1 MDAPKKMLS
10 LRVLIQALF
19 FIVLVPFLP
28 LLISREWGWWEA
40 WVYGLLGIFSFAISR
55 ALAAKRHPDLI
66 AERAKFMQHEDAE
79 TWDNKILKALGIF
92 GVLNLVLIGLDRLL
106 GWTDVYSLGVRLI
119 SLVLMIVGYM
129 VSSYALIENRFFSG
143 NVRLQTDRGQKVTS
157 TGPYSWVRHPGYAGA
172 VLSYLVTPLF
182 LNSIWAYIPTIITIG
197 LYVLRTALE
206 DRFLQENLDGYRDY
220 AKQVRF
226 RLLPRIW

>member
-1 MDAPKKMLS
+1 MDAPKKNLS

-19 FIVLVPFLP
+19 FIFLLPFLP
-28 LLISREWGWWEA
+28 LLISRQWDWWEA
-40 WVYGLLGIFSFAISR
+40 WVYGLLCIGSFAISR
-55 ALAAKRHPDLI
+55 VLAVKRHPDLI

-79 TWDNKILKALGIF
+79 SWDNKILKLLAIIGI
-92 GVLNLVLIGLDRLL
+92 LYYVLIGLDRLF
-106 GWTDVYSLGVRLI
+106 GWTNAFGLGVRLMA
-119 SLVLMIVGYM
+119 LVLMIVGYM

-182 LNSIWAYIPTIITIG
+182 LNSNWAYIPTIVTIG

-206 DRFLQENLDGYRDY
+206 DRFLQENLDGYQDY
-220 AKQVRF
+220 AKQVHF
-226 RLLPRIW
+226 RLIPGIW

>member
-1 MDAPKKMLS
+1 MNSPKKILS
-10 LRVLIQALF
+10 LRVLIQAFF

-28 LLISREWGWWEA
+28 LLISRQWGWWEA

-66 AERAKFMQHEDAE
+66 AERAKFMQQEDAE
-79 TWDNKILKALGIF
+79 SWDNKILKVLGII
-92 GVLNLVLIGLDRLL
+92 GVLNLVLIGLDKLL
-106 GWTDVYSLGVRLI
+106 GWTNAFSLGVRLI
-119 SLVLMIVGYM
+119 AFVLMILGYM
-129 VSSYALIENRFFSG
+129 ISSYALVENRFFSG

-206 DRFLQENLDGYRDY
+206 DRFLQENLADY
-220 AKQVRF
+220 DEYSRQVRY
-226 RLLPRIW
+226 RLLPGIW

>member
-1 MDAPKKMLS
+1 MNSPKKILS
-10 LRVLIQALF
+10 LRVLIQAFF

-28 LLISREWGWWEA
+28 LLISRQWGWWEA

-66 AERAKFMQHEDAE
+66 AERAKFMQQEDAE
-79 TWDNKILKALGIF
+79 SWDNKILKVLGII
-92 GVLNLVLIGLDRLL
+92 GVLNLVLIGLDKLL
-106 GWTDVYSLGVRLI
+106 GWTNAFSLGVRLI
-119 SLVLMIVGYM
+119 AFVLMILGYM
-129 VSSYALIENRFFSG
+129 ISSYALVENRFFSG

-182 LNSIWAYIPTIITIG
+182 LNSIWAYILTIITIG
-197 LYVLRTALE
+197 LYVLRTILE
-206 DRFLQENLDGYRDY
+206 DRFLQENLADY
-220 AKQVRF
+220 DEYSKQVRY
-226 RLLPRIW
+226 RLLPGIW

>member
-1 MDAPKKMLS
+1 MNSPKKILS
-10 LRVLIQALF
+10 LRVLIQAFF

-28 LLISREWGWWEA
+28 LLISRQWGWWEA

-66 AERAKFMQHEDAE
+66 AERAKFMQQEDAE
-79 TWDNKILKALGIF
+79 SWDNKILKVLGII
-92 GVLNLVLIGLDRLL
+92 GVLNLVLIGLDKLL
-106 GWTDVYSLGVRLI
+106 GWTNAFSLGVRLI
-119 SLVLMIVGYM
+119 AFVLMILGYM
-129 VSSYALIENRFFSG
+129 ISSYALVENRFFSG

-206 DRFLQENLDGYRDY
+206 DRFLQENLADY
-220 AKQVRF
+220 DEYSKQVRY
-226 RLLPRIW
+226 RLLPGIW

>member
-1 MDAPKKMLS
+1 MNSPKKILS
-10 LRVLIQALF
+10 LRVLIQAFF

-28 LLISREWGWWEA
+28 LLISRQWGWWEA

-66 AERAKFMQHEDAE
+66 TERAKFMQQEDAE
-79 TWDNKILKALGIF
+79 SWDNKILKVLGII
-92 GVLNLVLIGLDRLL
+92 GVLNLVLIGLDKLL
-106 GWTDVYSLGVRLI
+106 GWTNAFSLGVRLI
-119 SLVLMIVGYM
+119 AFVLMILGYM
-129 VSSYALIENRFFSG
+129 ISSYALVENRFFSG
-143 NVRLQTDRGQKVTS
+143 NVRLQTDRGEKVTS

-206 DRFLQENLDGYRDY
+206 DRFLQENLADY
-220 AKQVRF
+220 DEYSKQVRY
-226 RLLPRIW
+226 RLLPGIW